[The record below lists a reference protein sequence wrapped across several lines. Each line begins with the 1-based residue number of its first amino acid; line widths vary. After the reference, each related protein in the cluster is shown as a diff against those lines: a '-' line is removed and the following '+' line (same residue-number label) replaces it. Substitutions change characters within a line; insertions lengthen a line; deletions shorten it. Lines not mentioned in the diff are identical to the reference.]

1 MKIQKKKER
10 ELAERQGSARKTI
23 IQGTW
28 LLLSIIVAFILFR
41 YLDQSGTLTMRYLR
55 TQLSLPAAVPEAVIM
70 AIAILIFVIVSQ
82 FVITMGYFFASPQG
96 RRKAGG
102 GDLYSSNRDL
112 DDRGF

>member
-1 MKIQKKKER
+1 MKIQKKRER

-23 IQGTW
+23 VQGTW

-55 TQLSLPAAVPEAVIM
+55 TQLSLPAAVPEVVIM
-70 AIAILIFVIVSQ
+70 AIAILVFVIISQ
-82 FVITMGYFFASPQG
+82 FFLTLGFFFASPQG
-96 RRKAGG
+96 RRKPGR

-112 DDRGF
+112 DDRG